1 MGSPCEAKAADVAR
15 HGFDIFVVDSR
26 AVELVKHKDFQ
37 EHVRNFG
44 VTGELRPKLTERIL
58 LQPVLPVE
66 LVAFRLYEAG
76 SRARQHERHYM
87 ISWRPS
93 AML

>member
-15 HGFDIFVVDSR
+15 QEADVVAADPR
-26 AVELVKHKDFQ
+26 AVELVKGENLQ
-37 EHVRNFG
+37 EHVRSFD

-66 LVAFRLYEAG
+66 LVAFRLYEVG